1 MDNILLALRA
11 HIKRTSSIPEF
22 ADKCGVSAPAVYAWL
37 NGNRRIRQTAAAK
50 IEEITNRKFKKEKL
64 IFAQRPPKT

>member
-11 HIKRTSSIPEF
+11 HIKRTSSVPEF
-22 ADKCGVSAPAVYAWL
+22 ADKCGVGAPTVYGWL
-37 NGNRRIRQTAAAK
+37 NGNRRIRHAAAAK

-64 IFAQRPPKT
+64 IFAQRQPKT